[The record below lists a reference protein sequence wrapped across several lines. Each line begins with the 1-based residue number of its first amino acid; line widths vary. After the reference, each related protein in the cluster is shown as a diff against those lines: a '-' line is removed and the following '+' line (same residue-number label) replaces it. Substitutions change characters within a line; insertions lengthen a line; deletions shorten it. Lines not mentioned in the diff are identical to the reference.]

1 MDSEGFLESL
11 SGITEGSLSQIVL
24 RLVVA
29 IAILMVGRLLAKFL
43 SNSLRRALT
52 KGKVDE
58 TLIAFADRVFY
69 YGLIVIAV
77 IIALTYLGVPTTSIV
92 AILGAGTLA
101 IGLALQDTIANIA
114 GGLSVIVLRP
124 FRVGDFVEVAD
135 DSGFVNQIGLFHTLL
150 RTPENKSVYV
160 PNREV
165 IGNSI
170 VNYSDTEL
178 IRLELVYGISYDDD
192 VLLAKRILEEIVAE
206 DERIAERPPTI
217 VAVKELAD
225 NSVNLTVRPYV
236 HVEDGPAVTFA
247 VTEQVKL
254 RFDEQGLS
262 IPFPQRDIHLFQA
275 N

>member
-1 MDSEGFLESL
+1 MDAESFFESL
-11 SGITEGSLSQIVL
+11 SGIVEGSLSDILL
-24 RLVVA
+24 RFAVA
-29 IAILMVGRLLAKFL
+29 IAILIVGRLIAKFL
-43 SNSLRRALT
+43 SNSLRRALARS
-52 KGKVDE
+52 KVDE

-69 YGLIVIAV
+69 YALIIITI
-77 IIALTYLGVPTTSIV
+77 IIALTYLGVPTTSLV
-92 AILGAGTLA
+92 AILGAATLA

-114 GGLSVIVLRP
+114 GGIALIVLRP
-124 FRVGDFVEVAD
+124 FKVGDYVEAAE
-135 DSGFVNQIGLFHTLL
+135 DSGFVSQIGLFHTQL
-150 RTPENKSVYV
+150 RTPENKSVYI

-170 VNYSDTEL
+170 VNYSDSEL

-192 VLLAKRILEEIVAE
+192 VLQAKRILEEIVA
-206 DERIAERPPTI
+206 DEKRIAEQPPTV
-217 VAVKELAD
+217 VAVKELGD
-225 NSVNLTVRPYV
+225 NSVNLTVRPFV
-236 HVEDGPAVTFA
+236 QVEDGPAVTFA